1 LCLPPKT
8 AFMDV
13 SVRLGGM
20 ENWSSDPLVVEIVRE
35 AYITGSFRTQPVAIV
50 FRKR

>member
-1 LCLPPKT
+1 MFPFASAVWKT
-8 AFMDV
+8 G
-13 SVRLGGM
+13 RQ
-20 ENWSSDPLVVEIVRE
+20 NPLVVEIVRE